1 MKKSDYI
8 QKGLLSASG
17 VFIYILGVSW
27 VLFNAKTIFGGEEPK
42 GFVAPIF
49 MLLLFVVSATI
60 TGLLVLGKPIYL
72 YFEGKKKE
80 AFTLLIA
87 TLAWLILF
95 LFIVAVALVMQ

>member
-1 MKKSDYI
+1 M
-8 QKGLLSASG
+8 LNALG
-17 VFIYILGVSW
+17 VFVYVFGIASL
-27 VLFNAKTIFGGEEPK
+27 LFNAKTIFGGEEPK
-42 GFVAPIF
+42 GFIVPIF
-49 MLLLFVVSATI
+49 MLLLLVVSATI
-60 TGLLVLGKPIYL
+60 TGLLVLGKPMYL